1 MIITANPEVI
11 NYIETFKAFKAS
23 NPLSEAELSI
33 TEQKILYTIT
43 EMFGIDDIF
52 RAYISLIFRDYS
64 KKMLVYKEEE
74 LIKILIKIAGFI
86 FTLNKKGE

>member
-1 MIITANPEVI
+1 
-11 NYIETFKAFKAS
+11 
-23 NPLSEAELSI
+23 
-33 TEQKILYTIT
+33 
-43 EMFGIDDIF
+43 MFGIDDIF